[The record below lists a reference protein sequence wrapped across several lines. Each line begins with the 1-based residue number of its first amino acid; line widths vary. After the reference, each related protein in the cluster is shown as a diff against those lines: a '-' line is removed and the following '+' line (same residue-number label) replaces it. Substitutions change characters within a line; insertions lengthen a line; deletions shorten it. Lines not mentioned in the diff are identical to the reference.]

1 MLKGQLGMFRKLFVL
16 ALAIVALHFAV
27 VLTLGS
33 SLAGSLAGNLLEISA
48 CGLGVAAAFSASRR
62 ATGLSR
68 RFWLLFGC
76 GLAVW
81 GIANGGWMYYEIAL
95 RMEPP
100 TGSAVRFLF
109 GIQSIF
115 FALAVF
121 LNQDKD
127 SSTLDAESVLDFVQ
141 IAIVFFFIFIGFY
154 YIPSHH
160 LDARAAYI
168 RETAMETGE
177 DVVLMLLA
185 AAQAIRARSSQI
197 RKLYQGLAAYLL
209 AYAVCSG
216 FVDYMQTANV
226 TPTGTW
232 YDLGWTVPL
241 LGAGLWAASWQPSSA
256 LAEEQRPRPKRFG
269 ELALDNAALA
279 LAPLIVLLQVAQIGD
294 EWRVVRFTLLGVSIV
309 CYAARLGI
317 TQFRQSQTEYTL
329 QRHNRAMDSAVNGI
343 AIVDA
348 KGQYTYANAAF
359 ANTMGHESAE
369 SIVGRTWREIY
380 AAQDVKKVEG
390 EIRESLRQSGKW
402 YGSLN
407 IHRRDGSAVPV
418 EMTITILPDGGV
430 VCVSRDMT
438 AKREAENARA
448 QAEAKYRMLVE
459 QVAAISY
466 IAELGV
472 HGEWLYVSPQV
483 ETMFGFSAE
492 EWLMDSRA
500 WTKHVH
506 PDDHKIVEAAEEASH
521 RGERFQAEYRV
532 IRKDG
537 RLIWVSD
544 TAVVVEGSGSH
555 PLMEGI
561 IVDITERKQ
570 LETQLQQARRMEA
583 IGRLAGGIAHDFN
596 NLLTIIKGYTELAL
610 KRPKI
615 TPELQTDV
623 ERIEDASERAS
634 TLVRQLLAFSRRQV
648 LQPKLLDLNSIV
660 MGLDKLLRRLM
671 DEGIQMS
678 TVPGQNIGTIK
689 ADPGQM
695 EQVIMNLVVNAR
707 DAMPKGGRLTVE
719 TANVDLDAA
728 YASEHVTVKAGRYV
742 MLAVSDTGTGMSP
755 ETVAHIFEPFYT
767 TKESGR
773 GTGLGLS
780 TVYGIVKQSGGYVWV
795 YSEVGRGSSF
805 KVYLPRVDDAPET
818 LPAAK
823 KRITEQKGS
832 ETILLVEDQPQVR
845 ELARMTLFEKG
856 YTVLATSTP
865 EDAERACAQHA
876 AEIHLLLTDLIMPGL
891 TGRELAKRLTA
902 RHPKMRVLYMS
913 GYTFGITTQPGMQSG
928 LLEDGVSFLQK
939 PFTPSA
945 LSEKVREVLDR
956 SIAAS
961 NV

>member
-1 MLKGQLGMFRKLFVL
+1 MFRKLLAVAFV
-16 ALAIVALHFAV
+16 IVALHLTSM
-27 VLTLGS
+27 LTLGTS
-33 SLAGSLAGNLLEISA
+33 VAGSLIGNLLQITA
-48 CGLGVAAAFSASRR
+48 CGLAVAAAVFASRR
-62 ATGLSR
+62 TTGLSR
-68 RFWLLFGC
+68 RFWVLVGC

-81 GIANGGWMYYEIAL
+81 GVANAGWTYYEIAL

-100 TGSAVRFLF
+100 TGSVVRFLF

-127 SSTLDAESVLDFVQ
+127 ASTLDAESVLDFVQ
-141 IAIVFFFIFIGFY
+141 IAIVFFFIYIGFY

-160 LDARAAYI
+160 LGARAAYL
-168 RETAMETGE
+168 RGPLMETGE
-177 DVVLMLLA
+177 DVALVLLA
-185 AAQAIRARSSQI
+185 AVQAMRARSSQI
-197 RKLYQGLAAYLL
+197 RKLYRSFAAYLL
-209 AYAVCSG
+209 AYAVCTG
-216 FVDYMQTANV
+216 VTNYVQTANV
-226 TPTGTW
+226 IPTGTW
-232 YDLGWTVPL
+232 YDLGWTAPL
-241 LGAGLWAASWQPSSA
+241 LGAALWAASWRPSPVTPGP
-256 LAEEQRPRPKRFG
+256 QRPRQKRFG
-269 ELALDNAALA
+269 ELLLDNSTMA
-279 LAPLIVLLQVAQIGD
+279 LAPLIVLLQVAQPQTD
-294 EWRVVRFTLLGVSIV
+294 WRAVRFTLLGVSIV
-309 CYAARLGI
+309 CYAARLGV
-317 TQFRQSQTEYTL
+317 TQYRQNQTEDTL

-343 AIVDA
+343 AIVDV
-348 KGQYTYANAAF
+348 KGQHTYVNAAF
-359 ANTMGHESAE
+359 AQIMGHENPE
-369 SIVGRTWREIY
+369 SIVGRPWKDVY
-380 AAQDVKKVEG
+380 APQDVDRVEG
-390 EIRESLRQSGKW
+390 EIRESLRKSGKW
-402 YGSLN
+402 YGPMT
-407 IHRRDGSAVPV
+407 IHRRDGSALPV
-418 EMTITILPDGGV
+418 DMAVTALPDGGV

-466 IAELGV
+466 IAELGI

-483 ETMFGFSAE
+483 ETMFGFSTE

-500 WTKHVH
+500 WTQHVH
-506 PDDHKIVEAAEEASH
+506 PEDHKVVEAAEEASK

-532 IRKDG
+532 VRKDG
-537 RLIWVSD
+537 RVIWVSD
-544 TAVVVEGSGSH
+544 TAVVVAGSDAH

-570 LETQLQQARRMEA
+570 LETQLQQSRRMEA

-610 KRPKI
+610 KRPRI
-615 TPELQTDV
+615 SPELQADV
-623 ERIEDASERAS
+623 ERIEDASERAG

-648 LQPKLLDLNSIV
+648 LQPKLVDLNSIV

-671 DEGIQMS
+671 DEDIQM
-678 TVPGQNIGTIK
+678 TTIPGKDIGTIK
-689 ADPGQM
+689 ADPAQM

-728 YASEHVTVKAGRYV
+728 YASDHATVKPGSYV

-780 TVYGIVKQSGGYVWV
+780 TVYGIVKQSGGYIWV
-795 YSEVGRGSSF
+795 YSEPGRGSSF
-805 KVYLPRVDDAPET
+805 KVYLPRVEQAPEA
-818 LPAAK
+818 LPTVKVASGQ
-823 KRITEQKGS
+823 EKGT

-845 ELARMTLFEKG
+845 ELARMALSEKG
-856 YTVLATSTP
+856 YTVLVTSSP
-865 EDAERACAQHA
+865 EDAESACARHG
-876 AEIHLLLTDLIMPGL
+876 AEIHLLLTDLIMPGI

-902 RHPKMRVLYMS
+902 RHPEMRVLYMS
-913 GYTFGITTQPGMQSG
+913 GYTFGITTQTGMQSG
-928 LLEDGVSFLQK
+928 LLEDGVAFLQK

-956 SIAAS
+956 SLATS
-961 NV
+961 KS

>member
-1 MLKGQLGMFRKLFVL
+1 MFRKLFVL
-16 ALAIVALHFAV
+16 ALVIVALHIAV
-27 VLTLGS
+27 VLTLGTS
-33 SLAGSLAGNLLEISA
+33 IAGSSAGNLLQITS
-48 CGLGVAAAFSASRR
+48 CGLAVAAAFFASRR
-62 ATGLSR
+62 AMGLSR
-68 RFWLLFGC
+68 RFWMLVAC

-81 GIANGGWMYYEIAL
+81 GVADVGWMYYEVAL

-168 RETAMETGE
+168 REAAMETGE
-177 DVVLMLLA
+177 DVALVLLA
-185 AAQAIRARSSQI
+185 AVQALRARSSQI
-197 RKLYQGLAAYLL
+197 RKLYQGFALYLL
-209 AYAVCSG
+209 AYAVCAG
-216 FVDYMQTANV
+216 VTDYVQTFNA

-232 YDLGWTVPL
+232 LDLGWTAPL
-241 LGAGLWAASWQPSSA
+241 LGAALWAANWQPLPEPA
-256 LAEEQRPRPKRFG
+256 PQRLRRKQFG
-269 ELALDNAALA
+269 EMALDNATLA
-279 LAPLIVLLQVAQIGD
+279 LAPLIVLLQVAQLGN
-294 EWRVVRFTLLGVSIV
+294 EWRAMRFTLLGVSIL
-309 CYAARLGI
+309 CYAARLGV
-317 TQFRQSQTEYTL
+317 TQYRQSRTEDTL
-329 QRHNRAMDSAVNGI
+329 QRHNRAMDSAVNGM

-348 KGQYTYANAAF
+348 KGLHTYANAAF
-359 ANTMGHESAE
+359 AQMMGHENAE
-369 SIVGRTWREIY
+369 SIVGREWKEIY
-380 AAQDVKKVEG
+380 APQDVKRVEG
-390 EIRESLRQSGKW
+390 EIRESLKKSGKW
-402 YGSLN
+402 YGPLN
-407 IHRRDGSAVPV
+407 VHRRDGSAVPM
-418 EMTITILPDGGV
+418 ELTITTLPDGGV

-506 PDDHKIVEAAEEASH
+506 PEDHKIVEAAEEASQ

-610 KRPKI
+610 HRPKI
-615 TPELQTDV
+615 SPELQADV

-648 LQPKLLDLNSIV
+648 LQPRLVDLNSIV
-660 MGLDKLLRRLM
+660 LGLDKLLRRLM
-671 DEGIQMS
+671 DEEIQMS
-678 TVPGQNIGTIK
+678 TVPGKNIGTIK
-689 ADPGQM
+689 ADPAQM

-728 YASEHVTVKAGRYV
+728 YASDHVTVKPGRYV

-795 YSEVGRGSSF
+795 YSEAGRGSSF
-805 KVYLPRVDDAPET
+805 KVYLPRVEEAPET
-818 LPAAK
+818 LQAAVVPSG
-823 KRITEQKGS
+823 EQKGS
-832 ETILLVEDQPQVR
+832 ETILLVEDQSQVR
-845 ELARMTLFEKG
+845 ELARMTLSQKG
-856 YTVLATSTP
+856 YTVLAASSP
-865 EDAERACAQHA
+865 EDAENACAQHG
-876 AEIHLLLTDLIMPGL
+876 AEIHLLLTDLIMPGV

-902 RHPKMRVLYMS
+902 RHPKIRVLYMS
-913 GYTFGITTQPGMQSG
+913 GYTFGITTQTGMPSG
-928 LLEDGVSFLQK
+928 LLEDGVAFLQK

-945 LSEKVREVLDR
+945 LSEKVRAVLDR
-956 SIAAS
+956 SVATSRI
-961 NV
+961 

>member
-1 MLKGQLGMFRKLFVL
+1 MFRKLLVV
-16 ALAIVALHFAV
+16 ALVIVALHVAA
-27 VLTLGS
+27 VLTLGTTT
-33 SLAGSLAGNLLEISA
+33 AGSITGNLLQITS
-48 CGLGVAAAFSASRR
+48 CGLAVAASFAASRR

-68 RFWLLFGC
+68 RFWLLVGC

-81 GIANGGWMYYEIAL
+81 GVANLGWMYYEIVL
-95 RMEPP
+95 HTEPP
-100 TGSAVRFLF
+100 TGSLVRFLF
-109 GIQSIF
+109 GTQSIF

-121 LNQDKD
+121 LNHDKD
-127 SSTLDAESVLDFVQ
+127 SSTLDLESVLDFVQ

-160 LDARAAYI
+160 LDARTAYI
-168 RETAMETGE
+168 REVWIETGE
-177 DVVLMLLA
+177 DTALVLLA
-185 AAQAIRARSSQI
+185 TVQALRARSRHI
-197 RKLYQGLAAYLL
+197 RKLYQGFALYLL
-209 AYAVCSG
+209 AYTVCASV
-216 FVDYMQTANV
+216 VDYIQTIRV

-232 YDLGWTVPL
+232 SDLGWTAPL
-241 LGAGLWAASWQPSSA
+241 LGAALWAASWQPSPETTGRRRSR
-256 LAEEQRPRPKRFG
+256 QKRFG
-269 ELALDNAALA
+269 ELVLDNATLA
-279 LAPLIVLLQVAQIGD
+279 LAPLIVLLQVAQLGAG
-294 EWRVVRFTLLGVSIV
+294 WRAVRFTLLGVSIL
-309 CYAARLGI
+309 CYAVRLGVM
-317 TQFRQSQTEYTL
+317 QYRQSKTEDTL

-348 KGQYTYANAAF
+348 RGLHTYANAAF
-359 ANTMGHESAE
+359 AEMMGHENAE
-369 SIVGRTWREIY
+369 SIVGRTWTQVY
-380 AAQDVKKVEG
+380 APQDVEKMEK
-390 EIRESLRQSGKW
+390 EIRDSLRKSGKW
-402 YGSLN
+402 YGPIN
-407 IHRRDGSAVPV
+407 IHRQNGRAMPV
-418 EMTITILPDGGV
+418 EMSITTLPDGGV

-438 AKREAENARA
+438 ARRDAENARA

-466 IAELGV
+466 IAELGI

-483 ETMFGFSAE
+483 ETMFGFSPE
-492 EWLMDSRA
+492 EWLTDSRA
-500 WTKHVH
+500 WTQHVH
-506 PDDHKIVEAAEEASH
+506 PEDHKVVEAAEEASQ

-537 RLIWVSD
+537 RVIWVSD
-544 TAVVVEGSGSH
+544 TAVVVEGSNSH

-610 KRPKI
+610 KRPRI
-615 TPELQTDV
+615 SAELQGDV

-648 LQPKLLDLNSIV
+648 LQPKLLDLNSIM

-671 DEGIQMS
+671 DEDITMS
-678 TVPGQNIGTIK
+678 TIPGKNIGTIK

-707 DAMPKGGRLTVE
+707 DAMPNGGRLTVE

-728 YASEHVTVKAGRYV
+728 YASDHATVKPGRYV

-767 TKESGR
+767 TKESGH

-780 TVYGIVKQSGGYVWV
+780 TVYGIVKQSGGYIWV
-795 YSEVGRGSSF
+795 YSELKRGSSF
-805 KVYLPRVDDAPET
+805 KVYLPRVEQAPEA
-818 LPAAK
+818 LPVVK
-823 KRITEQKGS
+823 PVSGEQKGS

-845 ELARMTLFEKG
+845 ELARLALFEKG
-856 YTVLATSTP
+856 YTVLVTSSP
-865 EDAERACAQHA
+865 EEAESACAKHGT
-876 AEIHLLLTDLIMPGL
+876 EVHLLLTDLIMPGI

-902 RHPKMRVLYMS
+902 LHPKMRVLYMS
-913 GYTFGITTQPGMQSG
+913 GYTFGIMAQAAHGGMQNG
-928 LLEDGVSFLQK
+928 MLEEGAAFLQK

-945 LSEKVREVLDR
+945 LTEKVREVLDR
-956 SIAAS
+956 SIATS
-961 NV
+961 RR

>member
-1 MLKGQLGMFRKLFVL
+1 MFRKLLVF
-16 ALAIVALHFAV
+16 ALVIGASHVAA
-27 VLTLGS
+27 VLTLGTS
-33 SLAGSLAGNLLEISA
+33 PAGSLIGNLLQITA
-48 CGLGVAAAFSASRR
+48 CGLAVAAAFAASRR

-68 RFWLLFGC
+68 RFWLLVGC

-81 GIANGGWMYYEIAL
+81 GVANVGWMYYEIAL

-100 TGSAVRFLF
+100 TGSVVRFLF
-109 GIQSIF
+109 GTQSIF

-127 SSTLDAESVLDFVQ
+127 SSTLDLESVLDFVQ

-160 LDARAAYI
+160 LDARTAYI
-168 RETAMETGE
+168 REVWMESGE
-177 DVVLMLLA
+177 DLALVLLA
-185 AAQAIRARSSQI
+185 AVQATRARSNQI
-197 RKLYQGLAAYLL
+197 RKLYQGFAVYLL
-209 AYAVCSG
+209 TYTVCASV
-216 FVDYMQTANV
+216 VDYIQTIRV

-232 YDLGWTVPL
+232 YDLGWTMPL
-241 LGAGLWAASWQPSSA
+241 LGAALWAANWQPSPVTPGP
-256 LAEEQRPRPKRFG
+256 QRVRRKRFG
-269 ELALDNAALA
+269 ELLLDNATLA
-279 LAPLIVLLQVAQIGD
+279 LAPLIVLLQVAQLGT
-294 EWRVVRFTLLGVSIV
+294 EWHAVRFTLLGVSIV
-309 CYAARLGI
+309 CYAARLGV
-317 TQFRQSQTEYTL
+317 TQYRQNQTEDTL

-348 KGQYTYANAAF
+348 KGQHTYANAAF
-359 ANTMGHESAE
+359 AQTMGHENPE
-369 SIVGRTWREIY
+369 SIVGRPWRDVY
-380 AAQDVKKVEG
+380 APQDVERQEG
-390 EIRESLRQSGKW
+390 QIRESLRKSGKW
-402 YGSLN
+402 YGPMT
-407 IHRRDGSAVPV
+407 IHRRDGSALPV
-418 EMTITILPDGGV
+418 EMSITVLPDRGV

-466 IAELGV
+466 IAELGM

-500 WTKHVH
+500 WTQHVH
-506 PDDHKIVEAAEEASH
+506 PDDHKVVEAAEEASK

-532 IRKDG
+532 VRKDG
-537 RLIWVSD
+537 RIIWVSD
-544 TAVVVEGSGSH
+544 TAVVVAGSDAH

-610 KRPKI
+610 KRSRI
-615 TPELQTDV
+615 SPELQADM
-623 ERIEDASERAS
+623 ERIEDAAERAG

-648 LQPKLLDLNSIV
+648 LQPKLVDLNSIV

-671 DEGIQMS
+671 DEDIQM
-678 TVPGQNIGTIK
+678 TTIPGKDIGTIK
-689 ADPGQM
+689 ADPAQM

-728 YASEHVTVKAGRYV
+728 YASDHATVKPGSYV
-742 MLAVSDTGTGMSP
+742 MLAVSDTGMGMSP

-780 TVYGIVKQSGGYVWV
+780 TVYGIVKQSGGYIWV
-795 YSEVGRGSSF
+795 YSELGRGSSF
-805 KVYLPRVDDAPET
+805 KVYLPRVEQAPEA
-818 LPAAK
+818 LPAVKMASG
-823 KRITEQKGS
+823 EQKGT

-845 ELARMTLFEKG
+845 ELARMALSENG
-856 YTVLATSTP
+856 YTVLATSSS
-865 EDAERACAQHA
+865 EDAEIACARHG
-876 AEIHLLLTDLIMPGL
+876 AEIHLLLTDLIMPGI

-902 RHPKMRVLYMS
+902 RHPEMRVLYMS
-913 GYTFGITTQPGMQSG
+913 GYTFGITTQTGMQSG
-928 LLEDGVSFLQK
+928 LLEDGVAFLQK
-939 PFTPSA
+939 PFTPST

-956 SIAAS
+956 SLATDRS
-961 NV
+961 

>member
-1 MLKGQLGMFRKLFVL
+1 MFRKVFVS
-16 ALAIVALHFAV
+16 ALVVVALHIAS
-27 VLTLGS
+27 VLTLGAS
-33 SLAGSLAGNLLEISA
+33 FAGSFVGNLLQIAS
-48 CGLGVAAAFSASRR
+48 CGLAVAAAFAASRR
-62 ATGLSR
+62 ALGLSR
-68 RFWLLFGC
+68 RFWWLVGC
-76 GLAVW
+76 GLAIW
-81 GIANGGWMYYEIAL
+81 GVANLGWMYYETVL

-100 TGSAVRFLF
+100 TGSVVRFLF
-109 GIQSIF
+109 GTQSIF

-127 SSTLDAESVLDFVQ
+127 SSALDLESVLDFVQ
-141 IAIVFFFIFIGFY
+141 IAIVFFFIFLGFY
-154 YIPSHH
+154 YIPSYH
-160 LDARAAYI
+160 LDTRSAYM
-168 RETAMETGE
+168 REMWVEVGENTG
-177 DVVLMLLA
+177 LLLLA
-185 AAQAIRARSSQI
+185 LAQATRARSGQV
-197 RKLYQGLAAYLL
+197 RKLYRGFALYLL
-209 AYAVCSG
+209 AYVVCAG
-216 FVDYMQTANV
+216 VADYLQTMRA

-232 YDLGWTVPL
+232 FDLGWSVPL
-241 LGAGLWAASWQPSSA
+241 LGAALWAANWQPSPPTAVA
-256 LAEEQRPRPKRFG
+256 LRLGQKGFG
-269 ELALDNAALA
+269 ALLLDNSTLA
-279 LAPLIVLLQVAQIGD
+279 LAPLIVLLQVAQLGN
-294 EWRVVRFTLLGVSIV
+294 EWRAVRFTLLGVSIL
-309 CYAARLGI
+309 CYAARLGA
-317 TQFRQSQTEYTL
+317 TQYRQNQTEDTL
-329 QRHNRAMDSAVNGI
+329 QRHNRAMDSAVNGM

-348 KGQYTYANAAF
+348 EGLHTYANVAF
-359 ANTMGHESAE
+359 ARMMGHESVE
-369 SIVGRTWREIY
+369 SIVGRAWRDIY
-380 AAQDVKKVEG
+380 APQDVKRTEG
-390 EIRESLRQSGKW
+390 EIRDSLRKSGKW
-402 YGSLN
+402 YGAVN
-407 IHRRDGSAVPV
+407 IHRRDGSALPV
-418 EMTITILPDGGV
+418 EMAITSLPDGGV

-438 AKREAENARA
+438 AKREADNARA

-466 IAELGV
+466 IAELGL

-500 WTKHVH
+500 WTQHVH
-506 PDDHKIVEAAEEASH
+506 PEDHKIVEAAEEACQ

-532 IRKDG
+532 TRKDG
-537 RLIWVSD
+537 RVIWVSD
-544 TAVVVEGSGSH
+544 TAVVVEGSGKH

-610 KRPKI
+610 RRPKI
-615 TPELQTDV
+615 SPELQADV

-648 LQPKLLDLNSIV
+648 LQPKLVDLNSIV

-671 DEGIQMS
+671 DEGIMMS
-678 TVPGQNIGTIK
+678 TVPGKDIGTIK

-719 TANVDLDAA
+719 TANIDLDAA
-728 YASEHVTVKAGRYV
+728 YASDHVTVKAGRYV

-805 KVYLPRVDDAPET
+805 KVYLPRVEEAPET
-818 LPAAK
+818 LEVTK
-823 KRITEQKGS
+823 VTSGEQKGS

-845 ELARMTLFEKG
+845 ELARMTLSDKG
-856 YTVLATSTP
+856 YTVLATSSP
-865 EDAERACAQHA
+865 EDAESACARHG

-913 GYTFGITTQPGMQSG
+913 GYTFGITTQTGMPSG
-928 LLEDGVSFLQK
+928 LLEDGVAFLQK
-939 PFTPSA
+939 PFTPST

-956 SIAAS
+956 SVATS
-961 NV
+961 RT

>member
-1 MLKGQLGMFRKLFVL
+1 MFRKLFVL
-16 ALAIVALHFAV
+16 ALVIVALHVAA

-33 SLAGSLAGNLLEISA
+33 SLAGSFVGNLLQIVS
-48 CGLGVAAAFSASRR
+48 CGLAVSASLVASRR

-68 RFWLLFGC
+68 RFWRLFAC
-76 GLAVW
+76 GLAIW
-81 GIANGGWMYYEIAL
+81 GVANLGWTYYEIVL

-100 TGSAVRFLF
+100 TGSVVRFLF
-109 GIQSIF
+109 GTQSIF

-127 SSTLDAESVLDFVQ
+127 PSTLDLESALDFVQ
-141 IAIVFFFIFIGFY
+141 IAIVFFFIFVGFY

-160 LDARAAYI
+160 LDPRSAYI
-168 RETAMETGE
+168 REVWMETGE
-177 DVVLMLLA
+177 DVGLVLLA
-185 AAQAIRARSSQI
+185 LAQAIRARSNQI
-197 RKLYQGLAAYLL
+197 RKLYQAFAVYLL
-209 AYAVCSG
+209 AYAVCAS
-216 FVDYMQTANV
+216 VTDYMQTIRT

-241 LGAGLWAASWQPSSA
+241 LGAALWAANWKPSPA
-256 LAEEQRPRPKRFG
+256 LAGVQRLRQKRFS
-269 ELALDNAALA
+269 ELVLDNSTLA
-279 LAPLIVLLQVAQIGD
+279 LAPLIVLLQVAQLGT
-294 EWRVVRFTLLGVSIV
+294 EWRALRFTLLGVSIV
-309 CYAARLGI
+309 CYAARLGL
-317 TQFRQSQTEYTL
+317 TQYRQSRAEDTL

-348 KGQYTYANAAF
+348 KGQHSYANAAF
-359 ANTMGHESAE
+359 AQMMGYDTAE
-369 SIVGRTWREIY
+369 SIVGRPWRDIY
-380 AAQDVKKVEG
+380 APQDVTRVEDD
-390 EIRESLRQSGKW
+390 IRESLRKSGKW
-402 YGSLN
+402 RGPMN
-407 IHRRDGSAVPV
+407 IHRHDGSTLPV
-418 EMTITILPDGGV
+418 EMAITGLPDGGV

-438 AKREAENARA
+438 AKRDADNARA

-459 QVAAISY
+459 QVAAVSY
-466 IAELGV
+466 IAELGM

-492 EWLMDSRA
+492 EWLTDSRA

-506 PDDHKIVEAAEEASH
+506 PEDHNVVEAAEHASQ
-521 RGERFQAEYRV
+521 RGERFQAEYRIV
-532 IRKDG
+532 RKDG
-537 RLIWVSD
+537 RVIWVSD
-544 TAVVVEGSGSH
+544 TAVVVEGSNAH

-610 KRPKI
+610 KRPRI
-615 TPELQTDV
+615 SPELRTDV

-660 MGLDKLLRRLM
+660 LGLDKLLRRLM
-671 DEGIQMS
+671 DEEIGMS
-678 TVPGQNIGTIK
+678 TIPGKDIGTIK

-728 YASEHVTVKAGRYV
+728 YASEHATVKAGRYV

-780 TVYGIVKQSGGYVWV
+780 TVYGIVKQSGGYIWV

-805 KVYLPRVDDAPET
+805 KVYLPRVEQAPEA
-818 LPAAK
+818 LPAIKPASGK
-823 KRITEQKGS
+823 QTGT

-845 ELARMTLFEKG
+845 ELARMALSEKG
-856 YTVLATSTP
+856 YTVLVASSP
-865 EDAERACAQHA
+865 EDAENVCSKQAT
-876 AEIHLLLTDLIMPGL
+876 EIHLLLTDMILPGIS
-891 TGRELAKRLTA
+891 GRELAKRLTA
-902 RHPKMRVLYMS
+902 RHTKMRVLYMS
-913 GYTFGITTQPGMQSG
+913 GYTFNIMAQGASEGGM
-928 LLEDGVSFLQK
+928 LEDGMAFLQK

-945 LSEKVREVLDR
+945 LTEKVREVLDR
-956 SIAAS
+956 SVATS
-961 NV
+961 RR